1 MLDAVETAIECNE
14 KTLIENDFSLKSVEP
29 KTPVANNDNNDNVK
43 TEMIE
48 KSETIIK
55 NENNDKILKIDEIC
69 DWNLMEYKE
78 KQLTESMIVETSTN
92 TADMTKD
99 SMSNQSETRSLIDY
113 DDDEDIENTNCKVI
127 GYSVKT
133 IENHQQNLNDENFA
147 ASTPKKQGNNKS
159 IKQQQ
164 QRTPLMSISNSPLVR
179 KQIPKNHPINKKRIT
194 NVQRKLKKQPST
206 PMTPLNRNQ
215 IQQNLITFDKENY

>member
-14 KTLIENDFSLKSVEP
+14 KTLIENDFSLESVEP
-29 KTPVANNDNNDNVK
+29 KTPVANNDMVK
-43 TEMIE
+43 TEIIQ
-48 KSETIIK
+48 KSE

-113 DDDEDIENTNCKVI
+113 DDNDDEDIENTNCKVI

-164 QRTPLMSISNSPLVR
+164 QRTPLMSISNSPLVK

-215 IQQNLITFDKENY
+215 MQQNLITFDKENY

>member
-14 KTLIENDFSLKSVEP
+14 KTLIENDFSLESVEP
-29 KTPVANNDNNDNVK
+29 KTPVANNDMVK
-43 TEMIE
+43 TEIIQ
-48 KSETIIK
+48 KSE

-147 ASTPKKQGNNKS
+147 ASTPKKQSKNKS

-164 QRTPLMSISNSPLVR
+164 QRTPLMSISNSPLVK

-215 IQQNLITFDKENY
+215 MQQNLITFDKENY